1 MAGSVLKH
9 ARELNVSLSGSEPSA
24 NPVISLRLHDPF
36 TLLFEESSDVS
47 VAGSESK
54 NSIEFNVSLSGDEL
68 VANPVRSTEPI
79 GRSTLMFG
87 ESAANTGNIELPT
100 IPKITSID
108 TS

>member
-1 MAGSVLKH
+1 VLKH

-36 TLLFEESSDVS
+36 TLLFEESSDFS
-47 VAGSESK
+47 VAGSELK
-54 NSIEFNVSLSGDEL
+54 NSIEFNVSLSGDGPA
-68 VANPVRSTEPI
+68 VNPVKLSELF
-79 GRSTLMFG
+79 GRSTLMFE
-87 ESAANTGNIELPT
+87 ESAANTGNIVLPS